1 MASKLRVPV
10 EVFQANVEFLVEQID
25 VTALQKHLHGHQL
38 LQPLDSEAEEV
49 LNSDDFPAADKA
61 GYLVQRAISFG
72 NRGVNELIKVL
83 EAERT
88 HVGHTRV
95 LAKLQADAQDHA
107 KKYSP
112 VLFVLDDVAE
122 KLPLGVDIRMLQ
134 VSLMNMGIISSV
146 DIHGSRNPSMRDR
159 VTHLVAVVKEKGMDG
174 LVKLLQSL
182 EQIKQAEFAESLL
195 KRGKES
201 RYALQYNIFIS
212 SLYSAGNDR

>member
-1 MASKLRVPV
+1 M
-10 EVFQANVEFLVEQID
+10 
-25 VTALQKHLHGHQL
+25 H
-38 LQPLDSEAEEV
+38 
-49 LNSDDFPAADKA
+49 
-61 GYLVQRAISFG
+61 
-72 NRGVNELIKVL
+72 
-83 EAERT
+83 
-88 HVGHTRV
+88 
-95 LAKLQADAQDHA
+95 QDHA